1 VPVQWTGGLSGRAG
15 DHTSNSSEPPKSE
28 SVVPTIGAVHTVI
41 RHVRTG
47 LVLALRLFLGPGDEA
62 AAVIYETKRSLT
74 HR

>member
-1 VPVQWTGGLSGRAG
+1 
-15 DHTSNSSEPPKSE
+15 
-28 SVVPTIGAVHTVI
+28 VHTVI